1 MAKKRRRKSSR
12 SGRSGPGLSD
22 GVRQSLFAI
31 ALCAAAIIFLLSYFG
46 LAGSVG
52 AAIDGGLAAV
62 FGWDRWLF
70 GLLLIVIGWRLLFS
84 GEHGFTWVN
93 YLGMTL
99 FFLSFNGLL
108 NLLMVDPETYADDL
122 VRAGGYI
129 GLLVSEPLASA
140 LGFWGAFVIAF
151 AALATAIVLT
161 FNISIHAL
169 MSVHEH
175 FSDLGSLLHR
185 RRNQDDEEYDDEEAW
200 DEEEEY
206 DEMEEEEFDDEEA
219 EEEVEEEESEEDQEA
234 DREAKEAVDDLE
246 ESVMTSRRRRKME
259 IPSDLL
265 DDRSTDAKSGDVE
278 RNQEIIRRTFEN
290 FGIDVEMTDV
300 RVGPTVTQYSMAPA
314 EGVKLSRIVAL
325 QDDLALAL
333 AAHPIRIEAPIPGKS
348 LVGIEVPNQK
358 VGSVSLREMIE
369 SKPFKRGKTPLTAAL
384 GKDVAGTVNVVN
396 VDKAPHMLVAGA
408 TGSGKSVCLNNIIV
422 SLLYQNGPDDL
433 KLVMIDPKRVE
444 LGVYAGVPHL
454 LVPPITKVE
463 EAINALKWG
472 VREMERRLDHLAK
485 AGARDI
491 DSYNKKSKERMP
503 KVVIIIDELADLMSQ
518 NKRDVEAVIVRIA
531 QMARAAG
538 IHLVL
543 ATQRPS
549 VDVITG
555 TIKANIPT
563 RIAFAVASQVDSK
576 KIFYQSGAEMLLC
589 RGDMLF
595 SSPQVSKPRRM
606 QGAYVS
612 DDEIDRVVKFLKGQ
626 GVPDYNYSV
635 TEDTRT
641 GGSSF
646 SSEDSDPLMDDA
658 IQIVIDSG
666 KASTSFLQRRM
677 RIGYSR
683 AARIVDIME
692 EMGIIGPQNG
702 SKPREVL
709 IDQWPMDAEPE
720 HDEPESDEPDDE
732 QYDEEGYEDEGDEY
746 EEEYEEDDEEMDDH
760 EADEAYEEDEE
771 YVEEDE
777 QVYEEDDD
785 EEDEEDE

>member
-1 MAKKRRRKSSR
+1 M
-12 SGRSGPGLSD
+12 
-22 GVRQSLFAI
+22 RQSLFAI
-31 ALCAAAIIFLLSYFG
+31 ALCAAAVIFLLSFFE
-46 LAGSVG
+46 LAGEVG
-52 AAIDGGLAAV
+52 QVIDDGLAAL

-70 GLLLIVIGWRLLFS
+70 ALILIVISWRLLFS
-84 GEHGFTWVN
+84 GEHGFGALN
-93 YLGMTL
+93 YIGMVL

-108 NLLMVDPETYADDL
+108 NLLMVDPEQYVDDL
-122 VRAGGYI
+122 ARAGGYV
-129 GLLVSEPLASA
+129 GLLVSEPLANA

-151 AALATAIVLT
+151 AALATAIVLA

-169 MSVHEH
+169 VTVHQHLSEV
-175 FSDLGSLLHR
+175 GSLLHR
-185 RRNQDDEEYDDEEAW
+185 RREHDDQEDDWDEDEDDMHEDEEGGQIDDEDNSEEDEEA
-200 DEEEEY
+200 DERAREG
-206 DEMEEEEFDDEEA
+206 
-219 EEEVEEEESEEDQEA
+219 VEE
-234 DREAKEAVDDLE
+234 LE

-259 IPSDLL
+259 IPIELL
-265 DDRSTDAKSGDVE
+265 AEKSSIAKSGDID

-290 FGIDVEMTDV
+290 FGIDVDMTDV
-300 RVGPTVTQYSMAPA
+300 RVGPTVTQYSLAPA

-358 VGSVSLREMIE
+358 VGQVSLREMIE
-369 SKPFKRGKTPLTAAL
+369 SKPFKRGKTPLTAPL
-384 GKDVAGTVNVVN
+384 GKDVSGVVHVVN

-408 TGSGKSVCLNNIIV
+408 TGSGKSVCLNNIII
-422 SLLYQNGPDDL
+422 SMLYQNGPDDL
-433 KLVMIDPKRVE
+433 KLIMIDPKRVE
-444 LGVYAGVPHL
+444 LGVYAGIPHL
-454 LVPPITKVE
+454 LVPPITTVE
-463 EAINALKWG
+463 EAINALKWA

-491 DSYNKKSKERMP
+491 DVYNKKSKERMP
-503 KVVIIIDELADLMSQ
+503 KVVVVIDELADLMSQ

-531 QMARAAG
+531 QMARATG

-555 TIKANIPT
+555 LIKANIPT

-576 KIFYQSGAEMLLC
+576 TILDQAGAEKLLG
-589 RGDMLF
+589 RGDLLF
-595 SSPQVSKPRRM
+595 TSPQISKPKRM
-606 QGAYVS
+606 QGAFVS
-612 DDEIDRVVKFLKGQ
+612 DDEIEKVVKFLKEQ

-641 GGSSF
+641 GGTSF
-646 SSEDSDPLMDDA
+646 NVEDSDPLLDDA
-658 IQIVIDSG
+658 IQIVMDSG

-692 EMGIIGPQNG
+692 DMGIISPQNG

-709 IDQWPMDAEPE
+709 VDKWPMDDDVGVDPGVDPE
-720 HDEPESDEPDDE
+720 D
-732 QYDEEGYEDEGDEY
+732 
-746 EEEYEEDDEEMDDH
+746 EEEYDEGEEEQDD
-760 EADEAYEEDEE
+760 YEEDEDMDDYDAEAE
-771 YVEEDE
+771 Y
-777 QVYEEDDD
+777 DD
-785 EEDEEDE
+785 EEGAYNEDDEYDE